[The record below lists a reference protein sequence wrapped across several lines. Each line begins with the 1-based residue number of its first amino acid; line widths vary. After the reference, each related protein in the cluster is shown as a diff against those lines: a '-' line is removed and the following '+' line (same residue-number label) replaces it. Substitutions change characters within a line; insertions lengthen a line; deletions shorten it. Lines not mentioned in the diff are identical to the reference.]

1 MMENKPCLLKGG
13 HVDVIIGEERIGILE
28 QDPVQ
33 LLVVRPLQ
41 QLGHLGAVRPPPDST
56 ITRDVIYGLID
67 RLKVDMCGST
77 SSTD

>member
-1 MMENKPCLLKGG
+1 MRNNNPCLLKGG
-13 HVDVIIGEERIGILE
+13 HVDVVVGEERVRILE

-56 ITRDVIYGLID
+56 IPLDVIYI
-67 RLKVDMCGST
+67 V
-77 SSTD
+77 

>member
-13 HVDVIIGEERIGILE
+13 HVDVIVGEERIRVLE

-56 ITRDVIYGLID
+56 IARDAIYTLFD
-67 RLKVDMCGST
+67 
-77 SSTD
+77 